1 MGVRWNGS
9 EEKSQEE
16 EGWQEEKEVTLFPH
30 LRASLVAS
38 KLGVTGDAR
47 KTTSLS
53 EEFASFVRSFRLA
66 SSLTEVAS
74 QGNFGT

>member
-9 EEKSQEE
+9 EEKSEE
-16 EGWQEEKEVTLFPH
+16 EGWKEEEVTSVSH

-47 KTTSLS
+47 KTTTPS
-53 EEFASFVRSFRLA
+53 EESVSPSIGFSSRLPP
-66 SSLTEVAS
+66 
-74 QGNFGT
+74 

>member
-9 EEKSQEE
+9 EEKRQE
-16 EGWQEEKEVTLFPH
+16 EGWQEEEVTLFPH

-47 KTTSLS
+47 KTTSLPKGFIS
-53 EEFASFVRSFRLA
+53 FARPLF
-66 SSLTEVAS
+66 
-74 QGNFGT
+74 

>member
-9 EEKSQEE
+9 EEKRQE
-16 EGWQEEKEVTLFPH
+16 EGWQEEEVTLVPH

-47 KTTSLS
+47 KTTSPS
-53 EEFASFVRSFRLA
+53 EEFRPPAHSPSH
-66 SSLTEVAS
+66 SEPP
-74 QGNFGT
+74 Q